1 MNFIKLKISG
11 NFSTLLRNLSWSI
24 ISRIVQI
31 INSLVIG
38 VIVARYLKPELYG
51 ILNYSAGYIAMFPL
65 ITEFGLTS
73 ILIRELAKKNTN
85 KDELLGTSLL
95 MRVLLSVIT
104 IILIALSLYFFE
116 DDNNLRIFIF
126 INSFNFLFLSFSMTI
141 NNFFNSQLQ
150 NEKNAKS
157 EIFRVTILALLKVAC
172 IVLKAPLLAF
182 IILAAV
188 DSAVILLYSIPVFVK
203 SYGSLKSL
211 RFSFNCG
218 KNLMASSFPLFIEG
232 ITGVFYQ
239 KIDVVLTGK
248 MINTEAVAYYSVALK
263 FIDFAIFIPLVIV
276 QTLTPMLVKKF
287 EEAGEDRNNTLYIEF
302 KNKLGDLVT
311 YSGLI
316 ITLFLFIAARP
327 LILILYGHEYE
338 NSILILQILSLKGLL
353 CGLGYSASAM
363 IITEGRQRYAF
374 LTNVIGGATNII
386 LSLLLIPQYGIIG
399 VALATIM
406 SFSIGTYFANFFI
419 PLYRIDFLYQSGF
432 LFKGGRRI
440 FSYIKGISKKHE

>member
-1 MNFIKLKISG
+1 MNKILSKLKSSG
-11 NFSTLLRNLSWSI
+11 NFSTLFKNLSWSI

-95 MRVLLSVIT
+95 IRLLLSVFT

-116 DDNNLRIFIF
+116 DDNSLRIFIF

-141 NNFFNSQLQ
+141 NNYFNSQLQ

-157 EIFRVTILALLKVAC
+157 EIFRVSILALLKVAC
-172 IVLKAPLLAF
+172 IIFKAPLMAF

-188 DSAVILLYSIPVFVK
+188 DSAVILLYSIPVFAK
-203 SYGSLKSL
+203 SYGSLRNLKFSL
-211 RFSFNCG
+211 NCG
-218 KNLMASSFPLFIEG
+218 KGLMVSSFPLFIEG

-248 MINTEAVAYYSVALK
+248 MVNTEAVAYYSVALK

-287 EEAGEDRNNTLYIEF
+287 EEAGEDKKHPTYVEF

-311 YSGLI
+311 YSGLVI
-316 ITLFLFIAARP
+316 SLFLFIAARP

-338 NSILILQILSLKGLL
+338 QSILILQILSLKGLL

-363 IITEGRQRYAF
+363 IITEGRQRISF
-374 LTNVIGGATNII
+374 LTNIIGGATNII
-386 LSLLLIPQYGIIG
+386 LSLILIPAYGIVG
-399 VALATIM
+399 VALSTII

-419 PLYRIDFLYQSGF
+419 PLYRIDFLYQTGF
-432 LFKGGRRI
+432 LFKGAKRI
-440 FSYIKGISKKHE
+440 TKYLKGAFK